1 MAYEE
6 LDIVR
11 LSDGIEATV
20 LEVFGDHEAYLV
32 EYPVAT
38 DELYEQRTVYADDVE
53 KRVSHV

>member
-11 LSDGIEATV
+11 LSNGVEATV
-20 LEVFGDHEAYLV
+20 LEVFGDDEAYLV

-38 DELYEQRTVYADDVE
+38 DELYEQETVYTDDIDR
-53 KRVSHV
+53 RVGHV